1 MSFLNTHVAYEFV
14 FIRVKKRELGDSNI
28 REANVFVCYP
38 DEEMAMEIA
47 RHGLTCRR
55 SPFNFI
61 GMSLPLF
68 MHDHLHSDQVTGLS
82 VKALMEIGSNVLFR
96 SISSLKWGE
105 CAFVEKIPL

>member
-68 MHDHLHSDQVTGLS
+68 MHDTGLL
-82 VKALMEIGSNVLFR
+82 VKALMEIGSNILFR
-96 SISSLKWGE
+96 SCVLPRVTCS
-105 CAFVEKIPL
+105 